1 MNKKLVISKSITFI
15 FVVAYVVLFKMI
27 FGDENSLV
35 GVTTITAA
43 LMFLGKDL
51 TLSPVRNSL
60 RLIVLN
66 LFIGIAAMLAAS
78 NLWLGVVINFTTLF
92 IVSYLLCY
100 NLESPM
106 YFPFTLQYLF
116 LLASPVSIEQ
126 MPKRLLAL
134 AFGGIFVIILQLVVN
149 KNRISK
155 SGNKILLNV
164 CDSVL
169 SRIKILKS
177 NSQKDITNNGIEAN
191 INAFRKMV
199 YDKREADYYLTEEG
213 RIKLNLSVALENI
226 YTILSE
232 VKEPSSILF
241 ILNKLEYLIDETKS
255 ILQGK
260 ESKKDLYNDM
270 NTFLSE
276 CRKKDIDDLTT
287 LQILDSIIL
296 LVDAMYEL
304 NNLKKENYN
313 LVNQVESIPKHKNDS
328 LFRYIKSDHKSL
340 RFCYAM
346 RVAITITL
354 AAFITDFF
362 KLSEGRWIMFTILSL
377 VNPLYEVSKSK
388 VMHRVIATILGGILV
403 TILFSIFK
411 DMTSRT
417 IIVML
422 AGYINSYI
430 SQYKYNMILVTVS
443 AIGSAAM
450 IGNVGGFTLSRI
462 IFVAIG
468 AIMAIIANKYI
479 FPYKLEDSNKEL
491 EKIHT
496 LSVLEMLK
504 EIYNAAEGIKKPHN
518 IKNLLIITS
527 LVEEKLKLNNQILHD
542 SHYEEL
548 VKERRFLVANIYELY
563 IWIIKAKV
571 KPEYVKYVLSEIN
584 ILISYE
590 DEPIEDMIKDIQEN
604 IKEIKDL
611 NTKITLSSIA
621 VILKELKQISVLKKS
636 V

>member
-15 FVVAYVVLFKMI
+15 FVVAYVVTFKTI
-27 FGDENSLV
+27 FGDENSLI

-60 RLIVLN
+60 RLVVLN
-66 LFIGIAAMLAAS
+66 LFIGIAAMIAAS
-78 NLWLGVVINFTTLF
+78 NLWLGIFINFTTLF

-116 LLASPVSIEQ
+116 LLSSPVSIEQ
-126 MPKRLLAL
+126 MPQRLLSL
-134 AFGGIFVIILQLVVN
+134 AFGGVFVIILQLVLN

-164 CDSVL
+164 CDSILV
-169 SRIKILKS
+169 RINALKGNTKEDTKN
-177 NSQKDITNNGIEAN
+177 NSVDAN

-232 VKEPSSILF
+232 IKDPSSILF

-255 ILQGK
+255 ILIGK
-260 ESKKDLYNDM
+260 EDKKDLYKDM
-270 NTFLSE
+270 NIFLSE
-276 CRKKDIDDLTT
+276 CREKDIDDLIT

-296 LVDAMYEL
+296 LSDSMNEL
-304 NNLKKENYN
+304 SNLKKENYN
-313 LVNQVESIPKHKNDS
+313 LVKQFESIPKYKSDS
-328 LFRYIKSDHKSL
+328 LFRYIKTDYKSL
-340 RFCYAM
+340 RFSYAM

-354 AAFITDFF
+354 GAFISDFF

-388 VMHRVIATILGGILV
+388 TMYRLVATILGGILV

-417 IIVML
+417 IIIML
-422 AGYINSYI
+422 VGYINSYI
-430 SQYKYNMILVTVS
+430 SQYKYNMILITVS

-450 IGNVGGFTLSRI
+450 IGDVGEFTLSRI
-462 IFVAIG
+462 VFVAIG
-468 AIMAIIANKYI
+468 ALMAIIANKYI

-491 EKIHT
+491 EKLHT
-496 LSVLEMLK
+496 ISVIEMLK
-504 EIYNAAEGIKKPHN
+504 EIYNVAEGIKKPHS
-518 IKNLLIITS
+518 IKNLLIVTS

-548 VKERRFLVANIYELY
+548 IKERRFLVANIYELY
-563 IWIIKAKV
+563 IWIIRANI
-571 KPEYVKYVLSEIN
+571 KPEYIKYVLSEIN

-590 DEPIEDMIKDIQEN
+590 DEPIEEMINDIQKN
-604 IKEIKDL
+604 IKEIEDL

-621 VILKELKQISVLKKS
+621 VILKELKQISALKKL

>member
-15 FVVAYVVLFKMI
+15 FVVVYVVLFKLI

-51 TLSPVRNSL
+51 TLSPVRNAS
-60 RLIVLN
+60 RLILLN
-66 LFIGIAAMLAAS
+66 LFIGIATMLAAS
-78 NLWLGVVINFTTLF
+78 NIWLGIIINFITLF
-92 IVSYLLCY
+92 IISYLLCY

-116 LLASPVSIEQ
+116 LLSSPVSIEQ
-126 MPKRLLAL
+126 IPKRLIAL
-134 AFGGIFVIILQLVVN
+134 AFGGIFVIILQLIVN

-164 CDSVL
+164 CDSIL
-169 SRIKILKS
+169 SRIEFLKN
-177 NSQKDITNNGIEAN
+177 NSQKDTTNDGIEAN

-199 YDKREADYYLTEEG
+199 YDKREIDYYLTEEG

-226 YTILSE
+226 YTILSA
-232 VKEPSSILF
+232 VKEPLNVLF
-241 ILNKLEYLIDETKS
+241 ILNKLECLTHETKS
-255 ILQGK
+255 ILEGK
-260 ESKKDLYNDM
+260 ESEKDLYDDM
-270 NTFLSE
+270 NIFLSE
-276 CRKKDIDDLTT
+276 CREKNIYDLMT
-287 LQILDSIIL
+287 LQILDSTIL

-304 NNLKKENYN
+304 NNLEKENYN
-313 LVNQVESIPKHKNDS
+313 LVKQVESIPKDKNDS
-328 LFRYIKSDHKSL
+328 LFRYMRSDHKSL

-346 RVAITITL
+346 RVAISITL
-354 AAFITDFF
+354 GAFITDFF
-362 KLSEGRWIMFTILSL
+362 RLSEGRWIMFTILSL

-388 VMHRVIATILGGILV
+388 VMHRVIATVLGGILV
-403 TILFSIFK
+403 TVLFSIFE
-411 DMTSRT
+411 DMTTRT
-417 IIVML
+417 IILML

-450 IGNVGGFTLSRI
+450 VGNVGGLTLSRI
-462 IFVAIG
+462 TFVVIG
-468 AIMAIIANKYI
+468 ALMAIIANKYI

-496 LSVLEMLK
+496 LSVLEMLR
-504 EIYNAAEGIKKPHN
+504 EIYNVAEGIKKPHS
-518 IKNLLIITS
+518 IKNLLIVTS

-563 IWIIKAKV
+563 IWIIRAKV

-590 DEPIEDMIKDIQEN
+590 DEPIEDMIKDIEKN

-621 VILKELKQISVLKKS
+621 IILKELKQISALKKL

>member
-1 MNKKLVISKSITFI
+1 MNKKLVISKSVTFI
-15 FVVAYVVLFKMI
+15 FVVVYVVLFKLI

-51 TLSPVRNSL
+51 TLSPVRNAS
-60 RLIVLN
+60 RLILLN
-66 LFIGIAAMLAAS
+66 LFIGIATMLAAS
-78 NLWLGVVINFTTLF
+78 NIWLGIIINFITLF
-92 IVSYLLCY
+92 IISYLLCY

-116 LLASPVSIEQ
+116 LLSSPVSIEQ
-126 MPKRLLAL
+126 IPKRLIAL
-134 AFGGIFVIILQLVVN
+134 AFGGIFVIILQLIVN

-164 CDSVL
+164 CDSIL
-169 SRIKILKS
+169 SRIEFLKN
-177 NSQKDITNNGIEAN
+177 NSQKDTTNDGIEAN

-199 YDKREADYYLTEEG
+199 YDKREIDYYLTEEG

-226 YTILSE
+226 YTILSA
-232 VKEPSSILF
+232 VKEPLNVLF
-241 ILNKLEYLIDETKS
+241 ILNKLECLTHETKS
-255 ILQGK
+255 ILEGK
-260 ESKKDLYNDM
+260 ESEKDLYDDM
-270 NTFLSE
+270 NIFLSE
-276 CRKKDIDDLTT
+276 CREKNIYDLMT
-287 LQILDSIIL
+287 LQILDSTIL

-304 NNLKKENYN
+304 NNLEKENYN
-313 LVNQVESIPKHKNDS
+313 LVKQVESIPKDKNDS
-328 LFRYIKSDHKSL
+328 LFRYMRSDHKSL

-346 RVAITITL
+346 RVAISITL
-354 AAFITDFF
+354 GAFITDFF
-362 KLSEGRWIMFTILSL
+362 RLSEGRWIMFTILSL

-388 VMHRVIATILGGILV
+388 VMHRVIATVLGGILV
-403 TILFSIFK
+403 TVLFSIFE
-411 DMTSRT
+411 DMTTRT
-417 IIVML
+417 IILML

-450 IGNVGGFTLSRI
+450 VGNVGGLTLSRI
-462 IFVAIG
+462 TFVVIG
-468 AIMAIIANKYI
+468 ALMAIIANKYI

-496 LSVLEMLK
+496 LSVLEMLR
-504 EIYNAAEGIKKPHN
+504 EIYNVAEGIKKPHS
-518 IKNLLIITS
+518 IKNLLIVTS

-563 IWIIKAKV
+563 IWIIRAKV
-571 KPEYVKYVLSEIN
+571 KPEYVKYVLSEIKV
-584 ILISYE
+584 LISYE
-590 DEPIEDMIKDIQEN
+590 DEPIEDMIKDIEKN

-621 VILKELKQISVLKKS
+621 IILKELKQISALKKL

>member
-15 FVVAYVVLFKMI
+15 FVVVYVVLFKLI

-51 TLSPVRNSL
+51 TLSPVRNAS
-60 RLIVLN
+60 RLILLN
-66 LFIGIAAMLAAS
+66 LFIGIATMLAAS
-78 NLWLGVVINFTTLF
+78 NIWLGIIINFITLF
-92 IVSYLLCY
+92 IISYLLCY

-116 LLASPVSIEQ
+116 LLSSPVSIEQ
-126 MPKRLLAL
+126 IPKRLIAL
-134 AFGGIFVIILQLVVN
+134 AFGGIFVIILQLIVN

-164 CDSVL
+164 CDSIL
-169 SRIKILKS
+169 SRIEFLKN
-177 NSQKDITNNGIEAN
+177 NSQKDTTNDGIEAN

-199 YDKREADYYLTEEG
+199 YDKREIDYYLTEEG

-226 YTILSE
+226 YTILSA
-232 VKEPSSILF
+232 VKEPLNVLF
-241 ILNKLEYLIDETKS
+241 ILNKLECLTHETKS
-255 ILQGK
+255 ILEGK
-260 ESKKDLYNDM
+260 ESEKDLYDDM
-270 NTFLSE
+270 NIFLSE
-276 CRKKDIDDLTT
+276 CREKNIYDLMT
-287 LQILDSIIL
+287 LQILDSTIL

-304 NNLKKENYN
+304 NNLEKENYN
-313 LVNQVESIPKHKNDS
+313 LVKQVESIPKDKNDS
-328 LFRYIKSDHKSL
+328 LFRYMRSDHKSL

-346 RVAITITL
+346 RVAISITL
-354 AAFITDFF
+354 GAFITDFF
-362 KLSEGRWIMFTILSL
+362 RLSEGRWIMFTILSL

-388 VMHRVIATILGGILV
+388 VMHRVIATVLGGILV
-403 TILFSIFK
+403 TVLFSIFE
-411 DMTSRT
+411 DMTTRT
-417 IIVML
+417 IILML

-450 IGNVGGFTLSRI
+450 VGNVGGLTLSRI
-462 IFVAIG
+462 TFVVIG
-468 AIMAIIANKYI
+468 ALMAIIANKYI

-496 LSVLEMLK
+496 LSVLEMLR
-504 EIYNAAEGIKKPHN
+504 EIYNVAEGIKKPHS
-518 IKNLLIITS
+518 IKNLLIVTS

-563 IWIIKAKV
+563 IWIIRAKV
-571 KPEYVKYVLSEIN
+571 KPEYVKYVLSEIKV
-584 ILISYE
+584 LISYE
-590 DEPIEDMIKDIQEN
+590 DEPIEDMIKDIEKN

-621 VILKELKQISVLKKS
+621 IILKELKQISALKKL

>member
-1 MNKKLVISKSITFI
+1 MNKKLVISKSVTFI
-15 FVVAYVVLFKMI
+15 FVVVYVVLFKLI

-51 TLSPVRNSL
+51 TLSPVRNAS
-60 RLIVLN
+60 RLILLN
-66 LFIGIAAMLAAS
+66 LFIGIATMLAAS
-78 NLWLGVVINFTTLF
+78 NIWLGIIINFITLF
-92 IVSYLLCY
+92 IISYLLCY

-116 LLASPVSIEQ
+116 LLSSPVSIEQ
-126 MPKRLLAL
+126 IPKRLIAL
-134 AFGGIFVIILQLVVN
+134 AFGGIFVIILQLIVN

-164 CDSVL
+164 CDSIL
-169 SRIKILKS
+169 SRIEFLKN
-177 NSQKDITNNGIEAN
+177 NSQKDTTNDGIEAN

-199 YDKREADYYLTEEG
+199 YDKREVDYYLTEEG

-226 YTILSE
+226 YTILSA
-232 VKEPSSILF
+232 VKEPLNVLF
-241 ILNKLEYLIDETKS
+241 ILNKLECLTHETKS
-255 ILQGK
+255 ILEGK
-260 ESKKDLYNDM
+260 ESEKDLYDDM
-270 NTFLSE
+270 NIFLSE
-276 CRKKDIDDLTT
+276 CREKNIDDLMT
-287 LQILDSIIL
+287 LQILDSTIL

-304 NNLKKENYN
+304 NNLKEENYN
-313 LVNQVESIPKHKNDS
+313 LVKQVESIPQYKNDS
-328 LFRYIKSDHKSL
+328 LFRYMRSDHKSF

-354 AAFITDFF
+354 GAFITDFF
-362 KLSEGRWIMFTILSL
+362 RLSEGRWIMFTILSL

-403 TILFSIFK
+403 TVLFYIFE
-411 DMTSRT
+411 DMTTRT
-417 IIVML
+417 IILML

-450 IGNVGGFTLSRI
+450 VGNVGGLTLSRI
-462 IFVAIG
+462 TFVVIG
-468 AIMAIIANKYI
+468 ALMAIIANKYI

-496 LSVLEMLK
+496 LSVLEMLR
-504 EIYNAAEGIKKPHN
+504 EIYNVAEGIKKPHS
-518 IKNLLIITS
+518 IKNLLIVTS

-563 IWIIKAKV
+563 IWIIRAKV

-590 DEPIEDMIKDIQEN
+590 DEPIEDMIKDIEKN

-621 VILKELKQISVLKKS
+621 IILKELKQISALKKL

>member
-15 FVVAYVVLFKMI
+15 FIVAYVVLFKLI

-51 TLSPVRNSL
+51 TLSPVRNAS
-60 RLIVLN
+60 RLILLN
-66 LFIGIAAMLAAS
+66 LFIGIATMLAVS
-78 NLWLGVVINFTTLF
+78 NIWLGIVINFITLF
-92 IVSYLLCY
+92 IISYLLCY
-100 NLESPM
+100 NFESPM

-116 LLASPVSIEQ
+116 LLSYPVSIEQ
-126 MPKRLLAL
+126 IPKRLIAL
-134 AFGGIFVIILQLVVN
+134 AFGGIFVIILQLIVN

-155 SGNKILLNV
+155 SGNKILSNV
-164 CDSVL
+164 CDSIL
-169 SRIKILKS
+169 SRIEFLKN
-177 NSQKDITNNGIEAN
+177 NSQKDTTNDGIEAN

-199 YDKREADYYLTEEG
+199 YDKREVDYYLTEEG
-213 RIKLNLSVALENI
+213 RIKLNLSAALENI
-226 YTILSE
+226 YTILSA
-232 VKEPSSILF
+232 VKEPLNVLF
-241 ILNKLEYLIDETKS
+241 ILNKLEYLIHETKS
-255 ILQGK
+255 ILEGK
-260 ESKKDLYNDM
+260 ESEKDLYDDM
-270 NTFLSE
+270 NIFLSE
-276 CRKKDIDDLTT
+276 CREKNIDDLIT
-287 LQILDSIIL
+287 LQILDSTIL
-296 LVDAMYEL
+296 LVDAMHEL
-304 NNLKKENYN
+304 NNLEKENYN
-313 LVNQVESIPKHKNDS
+313 LVKQVESIPKDKNDS
-328 LFRYIKSDHKSL
+328 LFRYMRSDHKSL

-354 AAFITDFF
+354 GAFITDFF
-362 KLSEGRWIMFTILSL
+362 RLSEGRWIMFTILSL

-403 TILFSIFK
+403 TVLFSIFE
-411 DMTSRT
+411 DMTTRT
-417 IIVML
+417 IILML

-450 IGNVGGFTLSRI
+450 IGNVGGLTLSRI
-462 IFVAIG
+462 IFVVIG
-468 AIMAIIANKYI
+468 ALMAIISNKYI

-496 LSVLEMLK
+496 LSVLEMLR
-504 EIYNAAEGIKKPHN
+504 EIYNVAEGIKKPHS
-518 IKNLLIITS
+518 IKNLLIVTS

-563 IWIIKAKV
+563 IWIIRAKV

-590 DEPIEDMIKDIQEN
+590 DEPIEDMIKDIQKN

-621 VILKELKQISVLKKS
+621 IILKELKQISALKKL